1 MTTDSPTPLPDERF
15 TSIEARLRQIE
26 KRLGLN
32 WVEPSPK
39 VESSSQTPPPLPSSA
54 IPADAAIPHTPAA
67 SNPAAARIDYSDPN
81 SDRREAARRWLEQQ
95 KAPRVHQPEGKT
107 DWAMLELRIG
117 QRWASIAGALT
128 FIVGMGLLFAVAW
141 RRGWF
146 QAIPPGMKCILGS
159 LVGFAMLV
167 AADVVRK
174 KWSAMAAIGLNAA
187 GLGVVYLS
195 AYASFAMFHLISP
208 GVAFA
213 LLASV
218 AFLGI
223 AISARSQ
230 FASVGVVAL
239 IGGYL
244 TPFLV
249 HTDNPS
255 PWVMPI
261 HLTVLLGL
269 AVGLTAWRGPIF
281 SAVRTTALI
290 GTTIVGGVWALD
302 SNRLPLPPVLIFV
315 AAAWALL
322 NIETWRA
329 VTKWALGTPLAII
342 SINTSILGSVL
353 ATAWALGI
361 ATITLQRQVGVIQ
374 TLDWTVPLVLAL
386 ACAALAWRLVP
397 NLRQLFKKPTS
408 TAESFA
414 CVLTGE
420 SLALV
425 PIAMALGFSGWIRL
439 AAWGLMAIA
448 AAFAARR
455 AKLWHLATYAVLL
468 LSVTTMQLLFIES
481 WNSEVLGV
489 GVQVQGLYLSR
500 WMATAAA
507 VAAAW
512 LLVARLIGLHD
523 QSDEPL
529 SPPWRL
535 VLARLAA
542 VAGAIL
548 CLALW
553 FHSKTEARS
562 LTFVLPLV
570 ASALLFARR
579 LWPKLWI
586 DYAANVCIMFIAGF
600 WIVFYMTQDW
610 LRDDSTAFMHPG
622 LLSSLLVAGA
632 ALIAAWL
639 TDNPGWSLPPRSNR
653 TIVGWSLAGGILFI
667 STSFEI
673 ARVAKI
679 IFEDAT
685 ARSSAVSVWWAMVA
699 IGLIILG
706 FKLLRPWPRRVGLGL
721 LGLALA
727 KVVLYDLSALSL
739 EWRTVSF
746 LVLGSVM
753 LAVGLVYGKVS
764 AKLQMASEQAETAG
778 DRPSRERSRFESEAR

>member
-1 MTTDSPTPLPDERF
+1 MTTNSPTPPQDDRL
-15 TSIEARLRQIE
+15 SAIEARLQQIE
-26 KRLGLN
+26 KRLGLMWN
-32 WVEPSPK
+32 EPPRRVEVSEMPPPL
-39 VESSSQTPPPLPSSA
+39 PPPLPSA
-54 IPADAAIPHTPAA
+54 AMTGEAADHEMH
-67 SNPAAARIDYSDPN
+67 AAATPSAARDVPSGLHP
-81 SDRREAARRWLEQQ
+81 DRREAARRWLEAQ
-95 KAPRVHQPEGKT
+95 KAPKAQQPQQQT
-107 DWAMLELRIG
+107 DWAMLEQRIG

-159 LVGFAMLV
+159 FVGFAMLV

-174 KWSAMAAIGLNAA
+174 KLNAMAAIGLNAA

-208 GVAFA
+208 GVAFS
-213 LLASV
+213 LLACV

-230 FASVGVVAL
+230 YASVGVVAL

-269 AVGLTAWRGPIF
+269 AVGLTAWRGPNF

-302 SNRLPLPPVLIFV
+302 SNRLPLPPVLFFL

-342 SINTSILGSVL
+342 SISTSILGSVL

-361 ATITLQRQVGVIQ
+361 ATLTLQREDGVAQ

-386 ACAALAWRLVP
+386 ACALLAWRLVP
-397 NLRQLFKKPTS
+397 NLRQLFSKPAS
-408 TAESFA
+408 TAERFA

-420 SLALV
+420 SFALV
-425 PIAMALGFSGWIRL
+425 PIAIALGFSGWIRL

-455 AKLWHLATYAVLL
+455 TRLWPLATYAVLL

-481 WNSEVLGV
+481 WKSEILGV
-489 GVQVQGLYLSR
+489 GVQFQGLYLSR

-512 LLVARLIGLHD
+512 LLVARLIGL
-523 QSDEPL
+523 SDEADVPL

-535 VLARLAA
+535 SLARLAA
-542 VAGAIL
+542 VTGAML

-553 FHSKTEARS
+553 LHSKTEARS
-562 LTFVLPLV
+562 LTFVLPVV
-570 ASALLFARR
+570 ASCLLLARK
-579 LWPKLWI
+579 LWPKLWV
-586 DYAANVCIMFIAGF
+586 DYAANICIMFIGGF
-600 WIVFYMTQDW
+600 WIVFYVTQDW
-610 LRDDSTAFMHPG
+610 LESDSPAFMHPG
-622 LLSSLLVAGA
+622 LVSSLLVACA

-639 TDNPGWSLPPRSNR
+639 TDNPGWALPPRSNR

-673 ARVAKI
+673 ARVAKL
-679 IFEDAT
+679 IFDDAT
-685 ARSSAVSVWWAMVA
+685 ARSSAVSVWWALIA
-699 IGLIILG
+699 IGLIVLG

-727 KVVLYDLSALSL
+727 KVVLYDLAALSL

-764 AKLQMASEQAETAG
+764 AKMQRDAENAG
-778 DRPSRERSRFESEAR
+778 TESAG